1 MRKTKEQQYNISL
14 ELAEKHGIASLGIL
28 TNQTWVNDPKRMVFA
43 LSRYKFVAKM
53 LSGFDKVLEVGCAD
67 GFGSRIV
74 KQEIKEL
81 DALDFDPIF
90 ISNAQ
95 EGNIHKKWQINFFVH
110 DILEGPTLNK
120 YNAIY
125 SLDVLEHIPPEKEH
139 LYFENICQS
148 MQGSESVLI
157 IGSPSLESQKHAS
170 LGSKLGHV
178 NCKNGEDLKKIC
190 NHYFK
195 NVFLFSMN
203 DEVVHTGFQKM
214 AHYFLIICC
223 NKKYKYNLR
232 DSTHM

>member
-67 GFGSRIV
+67 EFGSRIV

-81 DALDFDPIF
+81 DALNFDPIF

-110 DILEGPTLNK
+110 DILESPTLNK

-139 LYFENICQS
+139 LYFE
-148 MQGSESVLI
+148 
-157 IGSPSLESQKHAS
+157 
-170 LGSKLGHV
+170 
-178 NCKNGEDLKKIC
+178 
-190 NHYFK
+190 
-195 NVFLFSMN
+195 
-203 DEVVHTGFQKM
+203 
-214 AHYFLIICC
+214 
-223 NKKYKYNLR
+223 
-232 DSTHM
+232 